1 MFQPS
6 LSRYNTDGIGYTS
19 RSQMALDIPLRKT
32 IQDKKLHL
40 FLERKYG
47 LILAAVLK
55 IYKLRILSEI
65 LRKGKF

>member
-6 LSRYNTDGIGYTS
+6 LSRYNT

-32 IQDKKLHL
+32 MQDKKLHL

-55 IYKLRILSEI
+55 MYKLGILSEI
-65 LRKGKF
+65 LRKEKS